1 MLKRERLEQTL
12 SGGNPDRVPVSLWR
26 HWPGDDQRAADF
38 ARYTVGF
45 QWAYDWDFIKL
56 TPFSAY
62 MTADYGLHTQWGSH
76 VGADLFGDR
85 TIVKRRIDRSL
96 DWTEIRTLDP
106 SRGELAKHLDAIRLL
121 SDALANDPDPA
132 PVMTTLYSPLTQAI
146 QLAGVQNVLRDM
158 RSAPDRLQSGL
169 NVITEST
176 LRFIAELRRLDVAGV
191 YYVMD
196 SARYDIC
203 SLDEYQAFAQPYDQ
217 KLWDSFPDKWW
228 LNILSLSETLPMLD
242 MAMKLHP
249 PILHYDLNV
258 DDLSRVRGQ
267 FDRVL
272 CGGLT
277 REQLH
282 ADSPTIGREAARSI
296 LDEMNRRRL
305 ILSASSAVYIST
317 PRANLRVIREIVG
330 E

>member
-1 MLKRERLEQTL
+1 MMKRERLEQTL
-12 SGGNPDRVPVSLWR
+12 SGGNPDRVPVALWR

-38 ARYTVGF
+38 ARYTAGF
-45 QWAYDWDFIKL
+45 QRAYDWDFIKL

-62 MTADYGLHTQWGSH
+62 MTADYGLHTQWDG
-76 VGADLFGDR
+76 DLFGDR
-85 TIVKRRIDRSL
+85 TISKRRIDRSL
-96 DWTEIRTLDP
+96 DWTELRTLDP
-106 SRGELAKHLDAIRLL
+106 ARGELAKQLDAIRLL
-121 SDALANDPDPA
+121 SEALANDPDPA
-132 PVMTTLYSPLTQAI
+132 PVIPTIYSPLTQAI
-146 QLAGVQNVLRDM
+146 QLAGLQNVLRDM

-169 NVITEST
+169 NVITEGI

-196 SARYDIC
+196 AARYDVC
-203 SLDEYQAFAQPYDQ
+203 SLAEYQAFAQPYDQ
-217 KLWDSFPDKWW
+217 KIWDGLPDKWW

-242 MAMKLHP
+242 LAIGYQP
-249 PILHYDLNV
+249 PVLHYDLSR
-258 DDLSRVRGQ
+258 DDLSRRRSQ

-272 CGGLT
+272 GGGLT
-277 REQLH
+277 REHLQ

-296 LDEMNRRRL
+296 LDDMNNRRL
-305 ILSASSAVYIST
+305 ILSASSAVYAST